1 MDKKVNLVKLK
12 NRYSSEI
19 VFAENY
25 DEVRKEGN
33 YNFILVHHA
42 ENPNRK
48 FLVNRDAYEIVNK

>member
-19 VFAENY
+19 VFSESY

-33 YNFILVHHA
+33 YNFIVVYHA
-42 ENPNRK
+42 ESPNRK

>member
-1 MDKKVNLVKLK
+1 MNNNVKLIKLK

-19 VFAENY
+19 VYTENY

>member
-33 YNFILVHHA
+33 YNFILVYHA

-48 FLVNRDAYEIVNK
+48 FLVNREAYEIVNK

>member
-1 MDKKVNLVKLK
+1 MDKKVNPIKLK

-33 YNFILVHHA
+33 YNFILVYHA

>member
-1 MDKKVNLVKLK
+1 MNKKVNLVKLK

-33 YNFILVHHA
+33 YNFILVYHA